1 MSSAAPRV
9 FRRLAMALALAAGV
23 AACSLPAAAR
33 NCAGS
38 AVGLPPLT
46 DLGAAEHLGFQGGLY
61 PGGSNEVPSGHAP
74 EGTAAIQPRGA
85 DGAPDPN
92 GKIVVLMIGMS
103 NGVLEFRRLV
113 EKLEIDPEIDPDRIV
128 LAMGAAGGQSAE
140 FWQDPGHQNFDR
152 IENQVLD
159 DLGVTEAQVQVVLV
173 KSALQ
178 SQGGP
183 PTLPAAD
190 AQVYDLERALG
201 NGARA
206 LASRYPNVQQVFY
219 TSRIYAGYAT
229 SDLSPEPY
237 AWESGFAIKW
247 LIEAQIVQRSGG
259 PGDPESGD
267 LAAAVAPWLG
277 WGPYL
282 WADGETARNDG
293 FAWACTDL
301 REDDGTH
308 PAEGAIEKV
317 ADAWSTFLRTSDLT
331 RPWLL
336 GDVPPPPAD
345 CGNGTLD
352 PGEACDDGNTAS
364 GDGCDAQCALETD
377 CGNGA
382 LEGIEECDDGNTAS
396 GDGCDAQ
403 CALETDCGNG
413 ALEGVEECDD
423 GNTAPADGCSP
434 QCRIEPCTAAPRE
447 TCRHAPSGRLTIH
460 ERRLGREKLS
470 LRMSRFEA
478 EPADFG
484 DPVSGSTRYGVC
496 LYDSADTLV
505 AELPV
510 DRAGDLCG
518 AKQRECWARASEHTL
533 RYRDRDAE
541 AAGITQLRL
550 RSGAA
555 PRGKLRV
562 RAGNRANRD
571 QEALPAGLAASVGRA
586 SASQAE
592 GRRFDP
598 GLAPGIVESQRAA
611 APGHVGTPKTPLLE
625 SLL

>member
-1 MSSAAPRV
+1 MSPHPSRLH
-9 FRRLAMALALAAGV
+9 RRLALALTLAATLAAG
-23 AACSLPAAAR
+23 SLPAEAR
-33 NCAGS
+33 DCAGS

-46 DLGAAEHLGFQGGLY
+46 DLGMAEHLGFQGGLY
-61 PGGSNEVPSGHAP
+61 PGGANEVSGGHAA
-74 EGTAAIQPRGA
+74 EGAARAAAVQPLGPT
-85 DGAPDPN
+85 GLPDPS

-113 EKLEIDPEIDPDRIV
+113 EKLEADPEIDPDRIV

-140 FWQDPGHQNFDR
+140 LWQDPSHQNFDR

-178 SQGGP
+178 SQGSP

-190 AQVYDLERALG
+190 AQAYDLERALG

-206 LASRYPNVQQVFY
+206 VASRYPNLQQVFY

-237 AWESGFAIKW
+237 AWEGGFAIKW

-259 PGDPESGD
+259 PGDPEAGD
-267 LAAAVAPWLG
+267 LGPAVAPWLA

-282 WADGETARNDG
+282 WADGETPRSDG

-317 ADAWSTFLRTSDLT
+317 ADAWSSFLRTSEPT

-336 GDVPPPPAD
+336 GDVPPPIAE
-345 CGNGTLD
+345 CGDGTLD
-352 PGEACDDGNTAS
+352 SGEACDDGNTAP
-364 GDGCDAQCALETD
+364 GDGCDSQCRLEAV
-377 CGNGA
+377 CGDGA
-382 LEGIEECDDGNTAS
+382 IEAAEECDDGNTAA

-403 CALETDCGNG
+403 CQLETACGDG
-413 ALEGVEECDD
+413 LLEGVEECDD
-423 GNTAPADGCSP
+423 GNSAPGDGCSAL
-434 QCRIEPCTAAPRE
+434 CRTEPCPAAPRG
-447 TCRHAPSGRLTIH
+447 TCRLAPSGRLTIL

-478 EPADFG
+478 EADDFG
-484 DPVSGSTRYGVC
+484 DPVAGSTRFGVC

-505 AELPV
+505 AELIV
-510 DRAGDLCG
+510 DRARDRCG
-518 AKQRECWARASEHTL
+518 PKQRMCWAQAGEHTL
-533 RYRDRDAE
+533 RYRDP
-541 AAGITQLRL
+541 AATASGITQLRL
-550 RSGAA
+550 RSGTA
-555 PRGKLRV
+555 PRGKIRV
-562 RAGNRANRD
+562 RAGNRASRE
-571 QEALPAGLAASVGRA
+571 QSALPAGLAASLAGHSSATAQVGAHDGGCIHTVLTRVT
-586 SASQAE
+586 
-592 GRRFDP
+592 RDD
-598 GLAPGIVESQRAA
+598 
-611 APGHVGTPKTPLLE
+611 GTRWKARTD
-625 SLL
+625 